1 MVTPSKPIFSFF
13 FFLFISV
20 GFAQSID
27 EKKLLSDLKLLSAD
41 ELKGRKTLSE
51 GNIKARKHIQS
62 EFQRIGL
69 KTQYSEYLQY
79 FSFGN
84 RRENKKYEAAVN
96 VIGFL
101 PGLDSRKIIVITAH
115 YDHVGVGKKNSK
127 DDSIYNGADDNAS
140 GTAALLAL
148 AEYFSKNQPQHPI
161 MFAALD
167 GEEMGLQGAKALL
180 KDFPFPLN
188 NILMNINMDM
198 ISRNENDELYA
209 SGTNYYPELKP
220 ILEQASVGLL
230 PSLRFGHDQPNT
242 GRENWTQS
250 SDHGPFFDEKIMH
263 IYFGVE
269 DHEDYHQPSDEFE
282 KIEPS
287 FYMNAVNLILKCI
300 VALDQKLPKE

>member
-1 MVTPSKPIFSFF
+1 MVTPRKSIFSFF

-51 GNIKARKHIQS
+51 GNSKARKYIQS

-69 KTQYSEYLQY
+69 KTQYTEYLQS
-79 FSFGN
+79 FSFEN
-84 RRENKKYEAAVN
+84 RRENKKYEDAVN

-115 YDHVGVGKKNSK
+115 YDHVGVGRKNSK
-127 DDSIYNGADDNAS
+127 GDSIYNGADDNAS

-148 AEYFSKNQPQHPI
+148 AAYFSQNQPQHPI

-180 KDFPFPLN
+180 KDFPFPLD

-198 ISRNENDELYA
+198 ISRNEKNELYA
-209 SGTNYYPELKP
+209 SGTHYYPELKP
-220 ILEQASVGLL
+220 ILEQAAADLQ
-230 PSLRFGHDQPNT
+230 PSLKFGHDQPNS

-250 SDHGPFFDEKIMH
+250 SDQGPFFDEKIMH
-263 IYFGVE
+263 IYFAVE

-282 KIEPS
+282 NIEPR
-287 FYMNAVNLILKCI
+287 FYINAVNLILKCTL
-300 VALDQKLPKE
+300 ALDQKLPKE

>member
-1 MVTPSKPIFSFF
+1 
-13 FFLFISV
+13 
-20 GFAQSID
+20 
-27 EKKLLSDLKLLSAD
+27 
-41 ELKGRKTLSE
+41 
-51 GNIKARKHIQS
+51 
-62 EFQRIGL
+62 L
-69 KTQYSEYLQY
+69 KTQYSEYIQS
-79 FSFGN
+79 FSFEN
-84 RRENKKYEAAVN
+84 RRENKKYEDAVN

-101 PGLDSRKIIVITAH
+101 PGLYSRKIIVITAH

-127 DDSIYNGADDNAS
+127 GDSIYNGADDNAS
-140 GTAALLAL
+140 GTSALLAL

-161 MFAALD
+161 MFAAID

-180 KDFPFPLN
+180 KDFPFPLD

-198 ISRNENDELYA
+198 IGRNEKGELYA
-209 SGTNYYPELKP
+209 SGTYYYPKLKP

-230 PSLRFGHDQPNT
+230 PNLRFGHDQPNT

-282 KIEPS
+282 NIEPS
-287 FYMNAVNLILKCI
+287 FFTNAVKLILKCI
-300 VALDQKLPKE
+300 IDLDQKLPK

>member
-1 MVTPSKPIFSFF
+1 MVTPSKSIFGFF
-13 FFLFISV
+13 FFLVFSV
-20 GFAQSID
+20 GLAQSVD
-27 EKKLLSDLKLLSAD
+27 RKRLLSDLKLLSAD

-51 GNIKARKHIQS
+51 GSSQARKHIQS

-69 KTQYSEYLQY
+69 KTQYTEYLQS
-79 FSFGN
+79 FSFEN
-84 RRENKKYEAAVN
+84 RRENKKYEDAVN

-101 PGLDSRKIIVITAH
+101 PGLASRKIIVITAH
-115 YDHVGVGKKNSK
+115 YDHLGIGSKNSK
-127 DDSIYNGADDNAS
+127 GDSIYNGADDNAS

-180 KDFPFPLN
+180 KDFPFPLD

-198 ISRNENDELYA
+198 ISRNDKGEIYA
-209 SGTNYYPELKP
+209 SGTYYHPELKI
-220 ILEQASVGLL
+220 ILEQAAVNSV
-230 PSLRFGHDQPNT
+230 PILRFGHDQPNT
-242 GRENWTQS
+242 GRENWTHS
-250 SDHGPFFDEKIMH
+250 SDQGPFFDENIMH

-282 KIEPS
+282 NIDPD
-287 FYMNAVNLILKCI
+287 FYTNAVNLILKCTL
-300 VALDQKLPKE
+300 ALDQKLPKE